1 MDTEMWIAV
10 AIAVAVV
17 LIAVFAWV
25 AMSKRRTTVLRE
37 EFGPEY
43 DRTLSDREDRR
54 AAESELAERRAR
66 RDRLAIR
73 PLEPAARARYIEQ
86 WNQVQS
92 RFVDQ
97 PALALAQADEL
108 VSAVMRDRG
117 YPMDDFDQRAADVS
131 VDHPVVVEN
140 YRHAHRISGRVGSNQ
155 ATTEDMRQGLVHYRA
170 LFAELLDDRE
180 TADARKAR

>member
-1 MDTEMWIAV
+1 MDTEMWIAI
-10 AIAVAVV
+10 AIAAVV
-17 LIAVFAWV
+17 VVIAVLVWV
-25 AMSKRRTTVLRE
+25 AMNKRRTTMLRE

-54 AAESELAERRAR
+54 SAESELAERRAR
-66 RDRLAIR
+66 RDRLDIR
-73 PLEPAARARYIEQ
+73 PLEPAARMRYTVQ
-86 WNQVQS
+86 WGEVQS

-117 YPMDDFDQRAADVS
+117 YPMDDFDQRAADLS

-140 YRHAHRISGRVGSNQ
+140 YRHAHRISGRVGSKQ
-155 ATTEDMRQGLVHYRA
+155 ATTEDMRQALVHYRA
-170 LFAELLDDRE
+170 LFAELLDDHE
-180 TADARKAR
+180 TASTRRAR